1 MKKQE
6 FNTTNSGQVIR
17 FDTSPTFPITSVY
30 LRIIPEKG
38 IISLSEEEVD
48 EFCELLQEKKKE
60 IWQEK

>member
-1 MKKQE
+1 MRKEE

-17 FDTSPTFPITSVY
+17 FDTSTTFPISKSY

-38 IISLSEEEVD
+38 IISLSLEEID

-60 IWQEK
+60 IWK